1 VCPSEGYA
9 TFGDVSDVFKLH
21 VRPDLQETSL
31 LLAFE
36 GWNDAGEAASAAA
49 RFFSDGVKSAPL
61 ADLDPEEFYDFTVNR
76 PRVALESGARKL
88 AWPSVEF
95 RYGVG
100 RDGRG
105 LVVGVG
111 PEPHLRWRRFTDE
124 VLALARSCR
133 VKRAVLLGAFLA
145 DVVYSRP
152 VRVSGFSSTP
162 DRIDA
167 LALET
172 STYEGPTGIV
182 GVLADH
188 LAAVGVEVVSLWA
201 ALPHYIEASPNPRG
215 ALALVQKAS
224 RYLALSVDDAPLR
237 TSAAEFEER
246 VSALVASD
254 PALTEYVRALKKREF
269 AQ

>member
-1 VCPSEGYA
+1 MIEA
-9 TFGDVSDVFKLH
+9 FRLH
-21 VRPDLQETSL
+21 VRPELRDTSL

-36 GWNDAGEAASAAA
+36 GWNDAGEAASGAA
-49 RFFSDGVKSAPL
+49 RFFADAVQGAPL
-61 ADLDPEEFYDFTVNR
+61 AELDPEEFYDFTVNR
-76 PRVALESGARKL
+76 PRVVLEGGKRKL
-88 AWPSVEF
+88 TWPTVEL
-95 RYGVG
+95 RYGCG
-100 RDGRG
+100 SDERA

-111 PEPHLRWRRFTDE
+111 PEPHLRWHRFTDE
-124 VLALARSCR
+124 ILTLAKRFS

-162 DRIDA
+162 ERVDA

-172 STYEGPTGIV
+172 SAYQGPTGIV
-182 GVLADH
+182 GVLAER
-188 LAAVGVEVVSLWA
+188 LAETGVEVVSLWA
-201 ALPHYIEASPNPRG
+201 GLPHYIEASPNPRG
-215 ALALVQKAS
+215 ALALVLKAS
-224 RYLALSVDDAPLR
+224 LYLGMPVDDAPLR
-237 TSAAEFEER
+237 ESAVEFELR

>member
-1 VCPSEGYA
+1 
-9 TFGDVSDVFKLH
+9 VSDPFKFH
-21 VRPDLQETSL
+21 VRPDLSETSL

-49 RFFSDGVKSAPL
+49 RFFAEAVQSAPL

-76 PRVALESGARKL
+76 PRVALEGGARKL
-88 AWPSVEF
+88 TWPSVEF
-95 RYGVG
+95 RYGCG
-100 RDGRG
+100 RDGRA

-124 VLALARSCR
+124 VLELARACR

-152 VRVSGFSSTP
+152 VRVSGYSTTP
-162 DRIDA
+162 DRIDS

-188 LAAVGVEVVSLWA
+188 LAAVGIEVVSLWA

-215 ALALVQKAS
+215 ALALVQRAS
-224 RYLALSVDDAPLR
+224 RYLSLSVDDAPLR